1 MGREAQ
7 PEKNGRHL
15 NFAGGHSM
23 ARVESLQKVAGG
35 LYVEGGTVTVRLSA
49 PPPMVDEGVGSVVA
63 LAMPATSWL

>member
-49 PPPMVDEGVGSVVA
+49 PVGIAAPGARRASTVVIC
-63 LAMPATSWL
+63 